1 MSSYKIKP
9 PRQDLILLLT
19 LPHSS
24 LNSPMKRPKHLLV
37 ETEDAERCPDAAE
50 HQRQVVQKQLVDTLT
65 VRQPAKDD
73 ATDCVRDANHRDENG
88 GVRLGGTHLR
98 KMFGVITMN
107 LIKL

>member
-1 MSSYKIKP
+1 
-9 PRQDLILLLT
+9 
-19 LPHSS
+19 
-24 LNSPMKRPKHLLV
+24 MKRPKHLVV
-37 ETEDAERCPDAAE
+37 ETEDAERRPDAAE
-50 HQRQVVQKQLVDTLT
+50 RQRQVVQKQSVDTLT

-73 ATDCVRDANHRDENG
+73 CARDANQRDENG